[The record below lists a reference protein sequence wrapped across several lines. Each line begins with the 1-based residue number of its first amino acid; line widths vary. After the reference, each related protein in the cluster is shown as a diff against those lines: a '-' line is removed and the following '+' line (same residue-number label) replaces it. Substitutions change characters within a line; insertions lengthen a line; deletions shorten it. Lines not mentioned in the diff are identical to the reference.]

1 MDSESSNW
9 SRVLS
14 KLDKHSELL
23 SAIVVEIST
32 LKTGDTDA
40 MEKYDSLENRV
51 RNLEQK
57 LYFGGALGFLITLIG
72 GAIAFLLNK

>member
-1 MDSESSNW
+1 MESNNW
-9 SRVLS
+9 ERVLQ
-14 KLDKHSELL
+14 KLDKHAELL

-32 LKTGDTDA
+32 LKTGDSNA

-51 RNLEQK
+51 RSLENK
-57 LYFGGALGFLITLIG
+57 LYFGGAIGFLITLIG